1 MAGFLDQGAVEGVQA
16 GWLLN
21 FVIFGR
27 NGALLG
33 PLGLPAPPRPG
44 GAPAP
49 GGWIPG
55 PGGHRGSPGRLVAQ
69 FRDFWASR
77 PIRATGPPAPGG
89 WIPGPGGRRGRPGRL
104 VAQFRDFWGCYH
116 SQVNV
121 QGGRTGQEAL
131 ARTGSRRFPTSI
143 MLSSLKTAGRWQIE
157 TRGPLRQRGR
167 SVQDLV
173 FRGVR
178 TGQEASARAGSRLPP
193 GVFRTS
199 IDAFEPQE
207 GWTIYCSGRSEQD
220 KNPRPEQGRGY
231 HQAFFEPQYILSS
244 LKWAGR

>member
-21 FVIFGR
+21 FVIFGH
-27 NGALLG
+27 LDS
-33 PLGLPAPPRPG
+33 PPR
-44 GAPAP
+44 
-49 GGWIPG
+49 
-55 PGGHRGSPGRLVAQ
+55 
-69 FRDFWASR
+69 
-77 PIRATGPPAPGG
+77 GPPVPGG

-104 VAQFRDFWGCYH
+104 VAQFRDFGGVVRAQSLPCA
-116 SQVNV
+116 SSGFEVLADV
-121 QGGRTGQEAL
+121 QDLMFRAAEQGKKPRPEQGRDAF
-131 ARTGSRRFPTSI
+131 RTSI
-143 MLSSLKTAGRWQIE
+143 MLSSLKRAGRWQIE

-173 FRGVR
+173 FRAVR

-207 GWTIYCSGRSEQD
+207 GWTMI
-220 KNPRPEQGRGY
+220 
-231 HQAFFEPQYILSS
+231 
-244 LKWAGR
+244 